1 ELEADMVKAAGA
13 LEYEKAALLRDQIR
27 ELKGT
32 SGIAPVAREKSGKVG
47 FRRKKA
53 K

>member
-1 ELEADMVKAAGA
+1 MVKAAGA

-32 SGIAPVAREKSGKVG
+32 SGVVPTPQKKIKKPGKFSKKSK
-47 FRRKKA
+47 
-53 K
+53 